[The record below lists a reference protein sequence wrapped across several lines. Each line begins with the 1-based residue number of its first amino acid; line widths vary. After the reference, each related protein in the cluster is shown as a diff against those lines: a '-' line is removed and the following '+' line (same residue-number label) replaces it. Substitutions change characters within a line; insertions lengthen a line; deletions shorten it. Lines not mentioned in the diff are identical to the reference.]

1 MAWWEYVLVAAVL
14 LAGIYGFLVL
24 TGYTTS
30 FLSRGTDRTAESI
43 YGNYADS
50 PRKQHRYARKHGGQ
64 WHGDEAR
71 SSSRTAS
78 EPGPP
83 RKAA

>member
-1 MAWWEYVLVAAVL
+1 MAWWEDVLVVAVL

-24 TGYTTS
+24 MGSTTR
-30 FLSRGTDRTAESI
+30 FLSSGTDRTAESM

-50 PRKQHRYARKHGGQ
+50 PRKHRRYARKHAGQ
-64 WHGDEAR
+64 WHDDETR
-71 SSSRTAS
+71 SSDRTAS
-78 EPGPP
+78 EPRPP